1 MDFDDSESEAAF
13 RVGARGWL
21 AENAPN
27 FSTEGLEAPHDGA
40 DPEALKLAQ
49 AWQACKA
56 DAGYACLLWPKEY
69 GGRGATPME
78 TLVYEE
84 EERKYPLPGSV
95 FRIGLGMAGPVLMKY
110 ASEEQKARYLPK
122 MRSGDEVWCQ
132 LFSEPSAG
140 SDVAGLRMRSVKDGD
155 DWVINGQKVWT
166 TGAHFCDYGIMVTR
180 HDPTVPKHMG
190 LTYFFVDMKSP
201 GISINRINQ
210 ISGESNFCEVFF
222 SDVRIP
228 DAQRLGQVGDGW
240 SVALT
245 TLMNER
251 LAVGEAPPPDFSEIF
266 DTVCATELESGPAI
280 EDASI
285 REKLADWY
293 VQAEGFRLTKFRT
306 MTALSR
312 GQTPGPEAS
321 IGKLVTAKK
330 RQAIASFGM
339 DLQEMGG
346 VLMDRGADEDS
357 AYQDAYLSSPGGRIA
372 GGTDEILMNIIAERV
387 LGLPPDIR
395 VDKQLPFS
403 QLPTGDA

>member
-1 MDFDDSESEAAF
+1 MDFDDSQSEAVF
-13 RVGARGWL
+13 RAEAREWL
-21 AENAPN
+21 AENARN
-27 FSTEGLEAPHDGA
+27 FSTEGLEAPDDGG
-40 DPEALKLAQ
+40 DPEALKLSQ

-78 TLVYEE
+78 LLVYEE
-84 EERKYPLPGSV
+84 EERKHPLPGHV
-95 FRIGLGMAGPVLMKY
+95 FRIGLGMAGPVMMKY

-122 MRSGDEVWCQ
+122 MRRGDEVWCQ

-140 SDVAGLRMRSVKDGD
+140 SDVAGLRMRAVKDGD

-180 HDPTVPKHMG
+180 HDPTIPKHMG
-190 LTYFFVDMKSP
+190 LTFFFVDMKSP

-251 LAVGEAPPPDFSEIF
+251 LAVGGAPPPDFDQIF

-280 EDASI
+280 KDASL

-321 IGKLVTAKK
+321 IGKLITAKK

-346 VLMDRGADEDS
+346 VLMDGGAVEDS
-357 AYQDAYLSSPGGRIA
+357 AYQDAYLTSPGARIA

-395 VDKQLPFS
+395 VDKKLPFS
-403 QLPTGDA
+403 QLPTGDS

>member
-1 MDFDDSESEAAF
+1 MDFNDSPSEATF
-13 RVGARGWL
+13 RAEVREWL
-21 AENAPN
+21 AENAPK
-27 FSTEGLEAPHDGA
+27 FTTEGLEARDDG
-40 DPEALKLAQ
+40 DESESIKLGK

-56 DAGYACLLWPKEY
+56 DAGYACLQWPKEY

-78 TLVYEE
+78 TVVYGEE
-84 EERKYPLPGSV
+84 EAKYSLPGGIFS
-95 FRIGLGMAGPVLMKY
+95 IGLGMAGPVMMKY
-110 ASEEQKARYLPK
+110 ASDEQKARYLPK
-122 MRSGDEVWCQ
+122 MRRGEEIWCQ

-140 SDVAGLRMRSVKDGD
+140 SDVAGLRTRADKDGD

-166 TGAHFCDYGIMVTR
+166 SGAHYCDYGIIVAR
-180 HDPTVPKHMG
+180 HDPTLPKHMG
-190 LTYFFVDMKSP
+190 LTYFFLDMKSP
-201 GISINRINQ
+201 GIEINRIKQ
-210 ISGESNFCEVFF
+210 ISGGSNFCEVFF

-228 DAQRLGQVGDGW
+228 DSQRLGEVGDGW

-251 LAVGEAPPPDFSEIF
+251 LAIGGSSPPDFDEVF
-266 DTVCATELESGPAI
+266 DSVCATELESGPAI
-280 EDASI
+280 EDMSI

-293 VQAEGFRLTKFRT
+293 VQARGIQLTRFRT

-321 IGKLVTAKK
+321 IGKLVTARK
-330 RQAIASFGM
+330 RQEIASFAM

-346 VLMDRGADEDS
+346 VVMDGDGVEDS
-357 AYQDAYLSSPGGRIA
+357 VYQDAYLSSPGGRIA

-395 VDKQLPFS
+395 VDKKLPFN

>member
-1 MDFDDSESEAAF
+1 
-13 RVGARGWL
+13 
-21 AENAPN
+21 
-27 FSTEGLEAPHDGA
+27 
-40 DPEALKLAQ
+40 
-49 AWQACKA
+49 
-56 DAGYACLLWPKEY
+56 
-69 GGRGATPME
+69 
-78 TLVYEE
+78 
-84 EERKYPLPGSV
+84 
-95 FRIGLGMAGPVLMKY
+95 MAGPVLMKY